1 MDEFAVAQEVI
12 NAVLNTSYIKQGK
25 KILRV
30 KVKGGV
36 ARMIV
41 PEQLRSA
48 FEILSNDTLLQ
59 GAQIEF
65 EEVPG
70 DGLEIEYIETE

>member
-1 MDEFAVAQEVI
+1 MAQEVI
-12 NAVLNTSYIKQGK
+12 NVVLNTSYIKQGK